1 MSIRNRNDKRNK
13 YLQVDMSPRTERSGG
28 LSDYSNFR
36 GEVIEYSGDQDNTD
50 VSCCGI
56 ILTIFVVFVQC
67 IYLNELQK
75 TNPDLFW
82 IMFISQ

>member
-1 MSIRNRNDKRNK
+1 MSRNGKRNK

-28 LSDYSNFR
+28 LSRGRGDELVDYS
-36 GEVIEYSGDQDNTD
+36 DNTD
-50 VSCCGI
+50 VSCFSI
-56 ILTIFVVFVQC
+56 ILVIFVVFVQW

-82 IMFISQ
+82 IMLISQ